1 MEDRKF
7 ILIFWFCVGSTLAGL
22 GLLTAIIFVPIPQQN
37 QQTANVALGFLTGTL
52 ITGAIGYL
60 LGGNPSAKKGESSVT
75 QTGDSPTT
83 VIQPAMQQPVN
94 ITPPAETTG
103 NAPVQIP
110 GSTS

>member
-7 ILIFWFCVGSTLAGL
+7 TMVFWFCVGSTAAGLLLLAG
-22 GLLTAIIFVPIPQQN
+22 IIFLPIPKEN

-60 LGGNPSAKKGESSVT
+60 LGGNPSSKKAESSVT

-83 VIQPAMQQPVN
+83 IVQPPVEQPAN
-94 ITPPAETTG
+94 TT
-103 NAPVQIP
+103 
-110 GSTS
+110 S

>member
-7 ILIFWFCVGSTLAGL
+7 ILIFWFCVGSTFC
-22 GLLTAIIFVPIPQQN
+22 GLLLLAAIIFCPIPKEN

-60 LGGNPSAKKGESSVT
+60 LGGNPTSKKPEPTVQ

-83 VIQPAMQQPVN
+83 IIQPKTEQPEN
-94 ITPPAETTG
+94 KIE
-103 NAPVQIP
+103 
-110 GSTS
+110 